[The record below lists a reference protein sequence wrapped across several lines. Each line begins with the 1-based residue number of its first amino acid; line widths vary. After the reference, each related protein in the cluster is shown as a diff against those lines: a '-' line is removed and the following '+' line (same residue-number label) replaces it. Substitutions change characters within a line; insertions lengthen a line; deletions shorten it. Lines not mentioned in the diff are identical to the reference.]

1 MMVGALLILLSFLKG
16 WETLGKHSGIV
27 CPQEKHLFR
36 PQSLK
41 PLHSLGVLAAAK
53 LEVSGIFFFFNLEA
67 NV

>member
-1 MMVGALLILLSFLKG
+1 MMVGALLILLSFPKG

-41 PLHSLGVLAAAK
+41 PLHSLGVLAAK
-53 LEVSGIFFFFNLEA
+53 LEVSGIFFFFFNLEA